1 MPDPHFFKVAGPFS
15 LRELAEVPDVEL
27 AAGVDPDIVISD
39 VRPLDQA
46 GEGDLTFLSNPK
58 YADEFLK
65 TRASACIATKKVLDK
80 IPKGLAILLAEDP
93 YKAYARIANKFY
105 PPVLGNGDIHPTA
118 IISPSA
124 EVGDNA
130 SIGPYVVVEDRVVI
144 GANSII
150 GPHSVIGQGVR
161 LGKDCRIGAG
171 VLLSYCFIGDNVSIY
186 NGVKIG
192 QDGFGFAPDLEQH
205 VKIPQLGRVLI
216 GSNVEIGANSTIDK
230 GAGPDTRI
238 GDNTWIDNLVQIGHN
253 ANIGKGVIIVS
264 QAGISGSTIIE
275 DYAVIGGQ
283 AGLAGHIR
291 IGAGAQISAKAGV
304 ISDVPAGE
312 IYAGFPAQPR
322 KQFFRQMAILN
333 KLSKNK
339 GSAT

>member
-27 AAGVDPDIVISD
+27 ASDVDPDIMISD

-46 GEGDLTFLSNPK
+46 GVGDLTFLSNPK
-58 YADEFLK
+58 YAGEFLK
-65 TRASACIATKKVLDK
+65 TDASACIATKKVLDK
-80 IPKGLAILLAEDP
+80 IPKDLAILLANDP

-118 IISPSA
+118 IISPTA
-124 EVGDNA
+124 EVGANA
-130 SIGPYVVVEDRVVI
+130 SIGPYAVVEDRVVI

-186 NGVKIG
+186 NGAKIG
-192 QDGFGFAPDLEQH
+192 QDGFGFAPDPVQH
-205 VKIPQLGRVLI
+205 VKIPQLGRVII
-216 GSNVEIGANSTIDK
+216 GSNVEIGANTTIDK
-230 GAGPDTRI
+230 GSGPDTTI
-238 GDNTWIDNLVQIGHN
+238 GDNTWIDNLVQVGHN
-253 ANIGKGVIIVS
+253 VTIGKGVIIAA
-264 QAGISGSTIIE
+264 QTGISGSTVIE
-275 DYAVIGGQ
+275 DFVVIGGQ
-283 AGLAGHIR
+283 TGLAGHIR
-291 IGAGAQISAKAGV
+291 IGAGAQISAKSGV
-304 ISDVPAGE
+304 ISDIPAGE
-312 IYAGFPAQPR
+312 IYAGFPARPR
-322 KQFFRQMAILN
+322 KQFFRQMAILS